1 MQYGLVFGAAHFSAL
16 LSSPAFAL
24 WTGKIGPGRVF
35 NTGTVLQFLPGGIL
49 FAALAYVQRPAEF
62 IGIGCLLRFAMRAME
77 TWDPSGL

>member
-1 MQYGLVFGAAHFSAL
+1 MQYGLVFGAAHLSAL

-49 FAALAYVQRPAEF
+49 FAGLAYVRRPEEF
-62 IGIGCLLRFAMRAME
+62 VGIGCLLRFELRARKPG
-77 TWDPSGL
+77 TPCGL